1 MPPPASTASTPHSA
15 SGSARPL
22 VLKIVNGQVRLH
34 SASGNYLRTI
44 CSHASSAVL
53 QGDQVHVSLT
63 NGSVRVF
70 TVHGQYVRT
79 L

>member
-1 MPPPASTASTPHSA
+1 MSTATSRTSSPDT
-15 SGSARPL
+15 RPL
-22 VLKIVNGQVRLH
+22 VVKIVNGQVRLH

-44 CSHASSAVL
+44 CSHAAFAVL
-53 QGDQVHVSLT
+53 QGDQVHVSLP